1 MSGSVGSV
9 GLVFRNW
16 EVMNLMS
23 WKFVKK
29 KKSTTRDP
37 ENRPNYRTDFSG
49 QIGFQAAKLNL
60 YRVGFQVTVNPTQYQ
75 SYMEIYSNFF

>member
-29 KKSTTRDP
+29 KSTTRDP
-37 ENRPNYRTDFSG
+37 ENRPNYRPDFSG
-49 QIGFQAAKLNL
+49 RIGFQATKLNL